1 MLVEQYLTYALE
13 LADLCYVLAK
23 GQVVWAGE
31 PGELQASRRR
41 SAAPALPRLTLELAQ
56 LPCSRAGAL

>member
-23 GQVVWAGE
+23 GAVVWQGD
-31 PGELQASRRR
+31 PSELKSSATASAFL
-41 SAAPALPRLTLELAQ
+41 SA
-56 LPCSRAGAL
+56 